1 MADFFIFLLRKTKTG
16 RRRFALNTSNK
27 SALRGSH
34 DNLTKY

>member
-1 MADFFIFLLRKTKTG
+1 MADFRIFFFRKRKTG
-16 RRRFALNTSNK
+16 RRRLALKTSNK